1 MSGFGETKA
10 ILSNKRRKKK
20 QAEAAREKKAA
31 RAQSSRSLRIAR
43 TSRTSESACV
53 PQSGRVP
60 QSARA
65 PQSLRSSSPQNS
77 SQPLLVVDGYNV
89 MRASSRYDLLI
100 DTTTDPKHF
109 DTDPFD
115 RARER
120 VIADVAAYAQK
131 KYECYLVF
139 DGGNNLSDIPRETKT
154 AGIHVVYSRAGE
166 TADDV
171 IERLVY
177 LAHQQDRE
185 VVLVT
190 SDMTI
195 RQTVASGVATLS
207 AQLLVGELHVGDEA
221 RDACASV
228 PTTSKMTLEERISLE
243 ARAKLFAWARE
254 S

>member
-60 QSARA
+60 QS
-65 PQSLRSSSPQNS
+65 LRSSSPQNS

-100 DTTTDPKHF
+100 DKTTDPKHF

-139 DGGNNLSDIPRETKT
+139 DGANNLSDIPRETKS
-154 AGIHVVYSRAGE
+154 AGIHVVYSRASE

-195 RQTVASGVATLS
+195 RQTVASGVAALS
-207 AQLLVGELHVGDEA
+207 AQLLVGELHVGDEV

-228 PTTSKMTLEERISLE
+228 PTTSKMTLEERISPE

>member
-31 RAQSSRSLRIAR
+31 RAQSSK
-43 TSRTSESACV
+43 TSRTARTLQVTAAPSAPRTLQPV
-53 PQSGRVP
+53 
-60 QSARA
+60 RA
-65 PQSLRSSSPQNS
+65 SQASRPA
-77 SQPLLVVDGYNV
+77 QPLLVVDGYNV
-89 MRASSRYDLLI
+89 MRASARYDLLI
-100 DTTTDPKHF
+100 DKTTDPKHF

-139 DGGNNLSDIPRETKT
+139 DGANNLSDIPRETKT

-228 PTTSKMTLEERISLE
+228 PTTSKMTLEERISPE

>member
-1 MSGFGETKA
+1 M
-10 ILSNKRRKKK
+10 
-20 QAEAAREKKAA
+20 
-31 RAQSSRSLRIAR
+31 
-43 TSRTSESACV
+43 
-53 PQSGRVP
+53 
-60 QSARA
+60 
-65 PQSLRSSSPQNS
+65 
-77 SQPLLVVDGYNV
+77 
-89 MRASSRYDLLI
+89 
-100 DTTTDPKHF
+100 
-109 DTDPFD
+109 
-115 RARER
+115 
-120 VIADVAAYAQK
+120 
-131 KYECYLVF
+131 
-139 DGGNNLSDIPRETKT
+139 
-154 AGIHVVYSRAGE
+154 VYSRAGE

-207 AQLLVGELHVGDEA
+207 AQLLVGELRVGDEA

-228 PTTSKMTLEERISLE
+228 PTTSKMTLEERISPE

>member
-31 RAQSSRSLRIAR
+31 RAQSSK
-43 TSRTSESACV
+43 TSRTARTLQVTAAPSAPRTLQPV
-53 PQSGRVP
+53 
-60 QSARA
+60 RA
-65 PQSLRSSSPQNS
+65 SQASRPA
-77 SQPLLVVDGYNV
+77 QPLLVVDGYNV

-139 DGGNNLSDIPRETKT
+139 DGANNLSDIPRETKT

-228 PTTSKMTLEERISLE
+228 PTTSKMTLEERISPE

>member
-31 RAQSSRSLRIAR
+31 RAQSSK
-43 TSRTSESACV
+43 TSRTARTLQVTSA
-53 PQSGRVP
+53 P
-60 QSARA
+60 SAPRTLQPVRA
-65 PQSLRSSSPQNS
+65 SQASRPA
-77 SQPLLVVDGYNV
+77 QPLLVVDGYNV
-89 MRASSRYDLLI
+89 MRASARYDLLI
-100 DTTTDPKHF
+100 DKTTDPKHF

-139 DGGNNLSDIPRETKT
+139 DGANNLSDIPRETKT

-228 PTTSKMTLEERISLE
+228 PTTSKMTLEERISPE

>member
-1 MSGFGETKA
+1 MSGFGGTKA

-31 RAQSSRSLRIAR
+31 RAQSSK
-43 TSRTSESACV
+43 TSRTARTLQVTAAPSAPRTLQPV
-53 PQSGRVP
+53 
-60 QSARA
+60 RA
-65 PQSLRSSSPQNS
+65 SQASRPA
-77 SQPLLVVDGYNV
+77 QPLLVVDGYNV

-100 DTTTDPKHF
+100 DKTTDPKHF

-139 DGGNNLSDIPRETKT
+139 DGANNLSDIPRETKS

-195 RQTVASGVATLS
+195 RQTVASGVAALS
-207 AQLLVGELHVGDEA
+207 AQLLVGELHVGDEV

-228 PTTSKMTLEERISLE
+228 PTTSKMTLEERISPE

>member
-31 RAQSSRSLRIAR
+31 RAQSSK
-43 TSRTSESACV
+43 TSRTARTLQVTADPSAPRTLQPV
-53 PQSGRVP
+53 
-60 QSARA
+60 RA
-65 PQSLRSSSPQNS
+65 SQASRPA
-77 SQPLLVVDGYNV
+77 QPLLVVDGYNV
-89 MRASSRYDLLI
+89 MRASARYDLLI

-154 AGIHVVYSRAGE
+154 AGIYVVYSRAGE

-228 PTTSKMTLEERISLE
+228 PTTSKMTLEERISPE

>member
-31 RAQSSRSLRIAR
+31 RAQSSK
-43 TSRTSESACV
+43 TSRTARTLQVTAAPSAPRTLQPV
-53 PQSGRVP
+53 PASQASRP
-60 QSARA
+60 A
-65 PQSLRSSSPQNS
+65 
-77 SQPLLVVDGYNV
+77 QPLLVVDGYNV

-100 DTTTDPKHF
+100 DKTTDPKHF

-139 DGGNNLSDIPRETKT
+139 DGANNLSDIPRETKT

-228 PTTSKMTLEERISLE
+228 PTTSKMTLEERISPE
-243 ARAKLFAWARE
+243 ARARLFAWVRE

>member
-1 MSGFGETKA
+1 MSGCGETKA

-53 PQSGRVP
+53 PQS
-60 QSARA
+60 ARA

-100 DTTTDPKHF
+100 DKTTDPKHF

-139 DGGNNLSDIPRETKT
+139 DGANNLSDIPRETKS

-228 PTTSKMTLEERISLE
+228 PTTSKMTLEERISPE

>member
-31 RAQSSRSLRIAR
+31 RAQSSK
-43 TSRTSESACV
+43 TSRTARTLQVTAGPSAPRTLQPV
-53 PQSGRVP
+53 
-60 QSARA
+60 RA
-65 PQSLRSSSPQNS
+65 SQASRPA
-77 SQPLLVVDGYNV
+77 QPLLVVDGYNV
-89 MRASSRYDLLI
+89 MRASARYDLLI
-100 DTTTDPKHF
+100 DKTTDPKHF

-139 DGGNNLSDIPRETKT
+139 DGANNLSDIPRETKS

-228 PTTSKMTLEERISLE
+228 PTTSKMTLEERISPE

>member
-10 ILSNKRRKKK
+10 ILSNKRRQKK

-31 RAQSSRSLRIAR
+31 RAQSSK
-43 TSRTSESACV
+43 TSRTARTLQVTAAPSAPRTLQPV
-53 PQSGRVP
+53 
-60 QSARA
+60 RA
-65 PQSLRSSSPQNS
+65 SQASRPA
-77 SQPLLVVDGYNV
+77 QPLLVVDGYNV

-139 DGGNNLSDIPRETKT
+139 DGANNLSDIPRETKS

-228 PTTSKMTLEERISLE
+228 PTTSKMTLEERISPE

>member
-31 RAQSSRSLRIAR
+31 RAQSSK
-43 TSRTSESACV
+43 TSRTARTLQVTAAPSAPRTLQPV
-53 PQSGRVP
+53 
-60 QSARA
+60 RA
-65 PQSLRSSSPQNS
+65 SQASRPA
-77 SQPLLVVDGYNV
+77 QPLLVVDGYNV
-89 MRASSRYDLLI
+89 MRASARYDLLI
-100 DTTTDPKHF
+100 DKTTDPKHF

-139 DGGNNLSDIPRETKT
+139 DGANNLSDIPRETKT

-195 RQTVASGVATLS
+195 RQTVASGVAALS

-228 PTTSKMTLEERISLE
+228 PTTSKMTLEERISPE

>member
-31 RAQSSRSLRIAR
+31 RAQSSK
-43 TSRTSESACV
+43 TSRTARTLQVTAAPSAPRTLQPV
-53 PQSGRVP
+53 
-60 QSARA
+60 RA
-65 PQSLRSSSPQNS
+65 SQASRPA
-77 SQPLLVVDGYNV
+77 QPLLVVDGYNV

-139 DGGNNLSDIPRETKT
+139 DGANNLSDIPRETKS

-228 PTTSKMTLEERISLE
+228 PTTSKMTLEERISPE

>member
-1 MSGFGETKA
+1 MSGCGETKA

-31 RAQSSRSLRIAR
+31 RAQSSK
-43 TSRTSESACV
+43 TSRTARTLQVTAAPSAPRTLQPV
-53 PQSGRVP
+53 
-60 QSARA
+60 RA
-65 PQSLRSSSPQNS
+65 SQASRPA
-77 SQPLLVVDGYNV
+77 QPLLVVDGYNV

-139 DGGNNLSDIPRETKT
+139 DGANNLSDIPRETKS

-228 PTTSKMTLEERISLE
+228 PTTSKMTLEERISPE

>member
-10 ILSNKRRKKK
+10 ILSNKRCKKK

-43 TSRTSESACV
+43 TSRTSESARV
-53 PQSGRVP
+53 SQSGRVP
-60 QSARA
+60 QSAHA
-65 PQSLRSSSPQNS
+65 PQPSRSSSPQHPAR
-77 SQPLLVVDGYNV
+77 PLLVVDGYNV

-100 DTTTDPKHF
+100 DKTTDPKHF

-120 VIADVAAYAQK
+120 VIADVAAYSQK

-139 DGGNNLSDIPRETKT
+139 DGANNLSDIPRETKT

-228 PTTSKMTLEERISLE
+228 PTTSKMTLEERISPE

>member
-31 RAQSSRSLRIAR
+31 RAQSSK
-43 TSRTSESACV
+43 TSRTARTLQVTAAPSAPRTLQPV
-53 PQSGRVP
+53 
-60 QSARA
+60 RA
-65 PQSLRSSSPQNS
+65 SQASRPA
-77 SQPLLVVDGYNV
+77 QPLLVVDGYNV
-89 MRASSRYDLLI
+89 MRASARYDLLI
-100 DTTTDPKHF
+100 DKTTDPKHF

-139 DGGNNLSDIPRETKT
+139 DGANNLSDIPRETKS

-228 PTTSKMTLEERISLE
+228 PTTSKMTLEERISPE

>member
-20 QAEAAREKKAA
+20 QAEAAREKKAVSAQPSRSSQIA
-31 RAQSSRSLRIAR
+31 RAQCTSQPLQTARGPQPARIPQLAQPSRAQRSSR
-43 TSRTSESACV
+43 
-53 PQSGRVP
+53 
-60 QSARA
+60 
-65 PQSLRSSSPQNS
+65 S

-89 MRASSRYDLLI
+89 MRASARYDLLI

-139 DGGNNLSDIPRETKT
+139 DGANNLSDIPRETKT

-228 PTTSKMTLEERISLE
+228 PTTSKMTLEERISPE

>member
-1 MSGFGETKA
+1 MSGCGETKA

-31 RAQSSRSLRIAR
+31 RAQSSK
-43 TSRTSESACV
+43 TSRTARTLQVTAAPSAPRTLQPV
-53 PQSGRVP
+53 
-60 QSARA
+60 RA
-65 PQSLRSSSPQNS
+65 SQASRPA
-77 SQPLLVVDGYNV
+77 QPLLVVDGYNV

-100 DTTTDPKHF
+100 DATTDPKHF

-139 DGGNNLSDIPRETKT
+139 DGANNLSDIPRETKT

-228 PTTSKMTLEERISLE
+228 PTTSKMTLEERISPE

>member
-31 RAQSSRSLRIAR
+31 RAQSSK
-43 TSRTSESACV
+43 TSRTARTLQVTAAPSAPRTLQPV
-53 PQSGRVP
+53 
-60 QSARA
+60 RA
-65 PQSLRSSSPQNS
+65 SQASRPA
-77 SQPLLVVDGYNV
+77 QPLLVVDGYNV
-89 MRASSRYDLLI
+89 MRASARYDLLI
-100 DTTTDPKHF
+100 DKTTDPKHF

-139 DGGNNLSDIPRETKT
+139 DGANNLSDIPRETKT

-195 RQTVASGVATLS
+195 RQTVASGVAALS
-207 AQLLVGELHVGDEA
+207 AQLLVGELHVGDEV

-228 PTTSKMTLEERISLE
+228 PTTSKMTLEERISPE

>member
-1 MSGFGETKA
+1 MSGCGETKA

-31 RAQSSRSLRIAR
+31 RAQSSK
-43 TSRTSESACV
+43 TSRTARTLQVTAAPSAPRTLQPV
-53 PQSGRVP
+53 
-60 QSARA
+60 RA
-65 PQSLRSSSPQNS
+65 SQASRPA
-77 SQPLLVVDGYNV
+77 QPLLVVDGYNV
-89 MRASSRYDLLI
+89 MRASPRYDLLI
-100 DTTTDPKHF
+100 DATTDPKHF

-139 DGGNNLSDIPRETKT
+139 DGANNLSDIPRETKT

-228 PTTSKMTLEERISLE
+228 PTTSKMTLEERISPE

>member
-1 MSGFGETKA
+1 MSGCGETKA

-20 QAEAAREKKAA
+20 QTEAAREKKAA
-31 RAQSSRSLRIAR
+31 RAQSSK
-43 TSRTSESACV
+43 TSRTARTLQVTADPSAPRTLQPV
-53 PQSGRVP
+53 
-60 QSARA
+60 RA
-65 PQSLRSSSPQNS
+65 SQASRPA
-77 SQPLLVVDGYNV
+77 QPLLVVDGYNV

-100 DTTTDPKHF
+100 DKTTDPKHF

-207 AQLLVGELHVGDEA
+207 AQLLIGELHVGVEA

-228 PTTSKMTLEERISLE
+228 PTTSKMTLEERISPE

>member
-31 RAQSSRSLRIAR
+31 RAQSSK
-43 TSRTSESACV
+43 TSRTARTLQVTAAPSAPRTLQPV
-53 PQSGRVP
+53 
-60 QSARA
+60 RA
-65 PQSLRSSSPQNS
+65 SQASRPA
-77 SQPLLVVDGYNV
+77 QPLLVVDGYNV

-100 DTTTDPKHF
+100 DKTTDPKHF

-131 KYECYLVF
+131 KHECYLVF
-139 DGGNNLSDIPRETKT
+139 DGGNNLSDIPRETKI

-228 PTTSKMTLEERISLE
+228 PTTSKMTLEERISPE

>member
-10 ILSNKRRKKK
+10 ILSIKRRKKK

-31 RAQSSRSLRIAR
+31 RAQSSK
-43 TSRTSESACV
+43 TSRTARTLQVTAAPSAPRTLQPV
-53 PQSGRVP
+53 
-60 QSARA
+60 RA
-65 PQSLRSSSPQNS
+65 SQASRPA
-77 SQPLLVVDGYNV
+77 QPLLVVDGYNV
-89 MRASSRYDLLI
+89 MRASARYDLLI
-100 DTTTDPKHF
+100 DKTTDPKHF

-139 DGGNNLSDIPRETKT
+139 DGANNLSDIPRETKT

-195 RQTVASGVATLS
+195 RQTVASGVAALS

-228 PTTSKMTLEERISLE
+228 PTTSKMTLEERISPE

>member
-1 MSGFGETKA
+1 MSGCGETKA

-31 RAQSSRSLRIAR
+31 RAQSSK
-43 TSRTSESACV
+43 TSRTARTLQVTAAPSAPRTLQPV
-53 PQSGRVP
+53 
-60 QSARA
+60 RA
-65 PQSLRSSSPQNS
+65 LQSLRSSSSQRPA
-77 SQPLLVVDGYNV
+77 QPLLVVDGYNV

-100 DTTTDPKHF
+100 DKTTDPKHF

-228 PTTSKMTLEERISLE
+228 PTTSKMTLEERISPE

>member
-1 MSGFGETKA
+1 MSGCGETKA

-31 RAQSSRSLRIAR
+31 RAQSSK
-43 TSRTSESACV
+43 TSRTARTLQVTAAPSAPRTLQPV
-53 PQSGRVP
+53 
-60 QSARA
+60 RA
-65 PQSLRSSSPQNS
+65 SQASRPA
-77 SQPLLVVDGYNV
+77 QPLLVVDGYNV
-89 MRASSRYDLLI
+89 MRASARYDLLI
-100 DTTTDPKHF
+100 DKTTDPKHF

-139 DGGNNLSDIPRETKT
+139 DGANNLSDIPRETKT

-228 PTTSKMTLEERISLE
+228 PTTSKMTLEERISPE

>member
-1 MSGFGETKA
+1 MSGCGETKA

-31 RAQSSRSLRIAR
+31 RAQSSK
-43 TSRTSESACV
+43 TSRTARTLQVTAAPSAPRTLQPV
-53 PQSGRVP
+53 RASQASRP
-60 QSARA
+60 AR
-65 PQSLRSSSPQNS
+65 
-77 SQPLLVVDGYNV
+77 PLLVVDGYNV

-100 DTTTDPKHF
+100 DKTTDPKHF

-139 DGGNNLSDIPRETKT
+139 DGANNLSDIPRETKT

-228 PTTSKMTLEERISLE
+228 PTTSKMTLEERISPE

>member
-20 QAEAAREKKAA
+20 QAVAAREKKAA
-31 RAQSSRSLRIAR
+31 RAQSSK
-43 TSRTSESACV
+43 TSRTARTLQVTAAPSAPRTLQPV
-53 PQSGRVP
+53 
-60 QSARA
+60 RA
-65 PQSLRSSSPQNS
+65 LQSLRSSSSQRPA
-77 SQPLLVVDGYNV
+77 QPLLVVDGYNV

-100 DTTTDPKHF
+100 DKTTDPKHF

-228 PTTSKMTLEERISLE
+228 PTTSKMTLEERISPE

>member
-20 QAEAAREKKAA
+20 QGEAAREKKAA
-31 RAQSSRSLRIAR
+31 RAQSSK
-43 TSRTSESACV
+43 TSRTARTLQVTAAPSAPRTLQPV
-53 PQSGRVP
+53 
-60 QSARA
+60 RA
-65 PQSLRSSSPQNS
+65 SQASRPA
-77 SQPLLVVDGYNV
+77 QPLLVVDGYNV
-89 MRASSRYDLLI
+89 MRASARYDLLI
-100 DTTTDPKHF
+100 DKTTDPKHF

-139 DGGNNLSDIPRETKT
+139 DGANNLSDIPRETKT

-228 PTTSKMTLEERISLE
+228 PTTSKMTLEERISPE

>member
-31 RAQSSRSLRIAR
+31 RAQSSK
-43 TSRTSESACV
+43 TSRTARTLQVTAAPSAPRTLQPV
-53 PQSGRVP
+53 
-60 QSARA
+60 RA
-65 PQSLRSSSPQNS
+65 SQASRPA
-77 SQPLLVVDGYNV
+77 QPLLVVDGYNV
-89 MRASSRYDLLI
+89 MRASARYDLLI
-100 DTTTDPKHF
+100 DKTTDPKHF

-139 DGGNNLSDIPRETKT
+139 DGANNLSDIPRETKT

-221 RDACASV
+221 RNACASV
-228 PTTSKMTLEERISLE
+228 PTTSKMTLEERISPE

>member
-31 RAQSSRSLRIAR
+31 RAQSSK
-43 TSRTSESACV
+43 TSRTARTLQVTAGPSAPRTLQPV
-53 PQSGRVP
+53 
-60 QSARA
+60 RA
-65 PQSLRSSSPQNS
+65 SQASRPA
-77 SQPLLVVDGYNV
+77 QPLLVVDGYNV
-89 MRASSRYDLLI
+89 MRASARYDLLI
-100 DTTTDPKHF
+100 DKTTDPKHF

-139 DGGNNLSDIPRETKT
+139 DGANNLSDIPRETQS

-228 PTTSKMTLEERISLE
+228 PTTSKMTLEERISPE

>member
-1 MSGFGETKA
+1 M
-10 ILSNKRRKKK
+10 SNKRRKKK

-31 RAQSSRSLRIAR
+31 RAQSSK
-43 TSRTSESACV
+43 TSRTARTLQVTAAPSA
-53 PQSGRVP
+53 PRTP

-100 DTTTDPKHF
+100 DKTTDPKHF

-139 DGGNNLSDIPRETKT
+139 DGANNLSDIPRETKT

-228 PTTSKMTLEERISLE
+228 PTTSKMTLEERISPE

>member
-1 MSGFGETKA
+1 MSGCGETKA

-31 RAQSSRSLRIAR
+31 RAQSSK
-43 TSRTSESACV
+43 TSRTARTLQVTAAPSA
-53 PQSGRVP
+53 PRTP

-139 DGGNNLSDIPRETKT
+139 DGGNNLSDIPRETKS

-195 RQTVASGVATLS
+195 RQTVASGVAALS

-228 PTTSKMTLEERISLE
+228 PTTSKMTLEERISPE

>member
-1 MSGFGETKA
+1 MSGFGGTKA

-31 RAQSSRSLRIAR
+31 RAQSSK
-43 TSRTSESACV
+43 TSRTARTLQVTAAPSAPRTLQPV
-53 PQSGRVP
+53 
-60 QSARA
+60 RA
-65 PQSLRSSSPQNS
+65 SQASRPA
-77 SQPLLVVDGYNV
+77 QPLLVVDGYNV
-89 MRASSRYDLLI
+89 MRASARYDLLI
-100 DTTTDPKHF
+100 DKTTDPKHF

-139 DGGNNLSDIPRETKT
+139 DGANNLSDIPRETKT

-228 PTTSKMTLEERISLE
+228 PTTSKMTLEERISPE

>member
-20 QAEAAREKKAA
+20 QAEAGREKKAA
-31 RAQSSRSLRIAR
+31 RAQSSK
-43 TSRTSESACV
+43 TSRTARTLQVTAAPSAPRTLQPV
-53 PQSGRVP
+53 
-60 QSARA
+60 RA
-65 PQSLRSSSPQNS
+65 LQSLRSSSSQRPA
-77 SQPLLVVDGYNV
+77 QPLLVVDGYNV
-89 MRASSRYDLLI
+89 MRASARYDLLI
-100 DTTTDPKHF
+100 DKTTDPKHF

-139 DGGNNLSDIPRETKT
+139 DGANNLSDIPRETKT

-228 PTTSKMTLEERISLE
+228 PTTSKMTLEERISPE

>member
-1 MSGFGETKA
+1 MSGCGETKA

-43 TSRTSESACV
+43 TSRTSGSA
-53 PQSGRVP
+53 RVP

-100 DTTTDPKHF
+100 DKTTDPKHF

-139 DGGNNLSDIPRETKT
+139 DGANNLSDIPRETKS

-228 PTTSKMTLEERISLE
+228 PTTSKMTLEERISPE

>member
-20 QAEAAREKKAA
+20 QAEAGREKKAA
-31 RAQSSRSLRIAR
+31 RAQSSK
-43 TSRTSESACV
+43 TSRTARTLQVTAAPSAPRTLQPV
-53 PQSGRVP
+53 
-60 QSARA
+60 RA
-65 PQSLRSSSPQNS
+65 SQASRPA
-77 SQPLLVVDGYNV
+77 QPLLVVDGYNV
-89 MRASSRYDLLI
+89 MRASARYDLLI
-100 DTTTDPKHF
+100 DKTTDPKHF

-139 DGGNNLSDIPRETKT
+139 DGANNLSDIPRETKT

-228 PTTSKMTLEERISLE
+228 PTTSKMTLEERISPE

>member
-1 MSGFGETKA
+1 MSGCGETKA

-43 TSRTSESACV
+43 TQRIPQLAQPSRA
-53 PQSGRVP
+53 Q
-60 QSARA
+60 
-65 PQSLRSSSPQNS
+65 RSSRP

-100 DTTTDPKHF
+100 DKTTDPKHF

-207 AQLLVGELHVGDEA
+207 AQLLVGELHAGDEA

-228 PTTSKMTLEERISLE
+228 PTTSKMTLEERISPE

>member
-1 MSGFGETKA
+1 MSGCGETKA

-31 RAQSSRSLRIAR
+31 RAQSSK
-43 TSRTSESACV
+43 TSRTARTLQVTAAPSAPRTLQPV
-53 PQSGRVP
+53 
-60 QSARA
+60 RA
-65 PQSLRSSSPQNS
+65 SQASRPA
-77 SQPLLVVDGYNV
+77 QPLLVVDGYNV

-100 DTTTDPKHF
+100 DKTTDPKHF

-139 DGGNNLSDIPRETKT
+139 DGANNLSDIPRETKS

-228 PTTSKMTLEERISLE
+228 PTTSKMTLEERISPE

>member
-1 MSGFGETKA
+1 MSGCGETKA

-31 RAQSSRSLRIAR
+31 RAQSSK
-43 TSRTSESACV
+43 TSRTARTLQVTAAPSAPRTLQPV
-53 PQSGRVP
+53 
-60 QSARA
+60 RA
-65 PQSLRSSSPQNS
+65 SQASRPA
-77 SQPLLVVDGYNV
+77 QPLLVVDGYNV

-100 DTTTDPKHF
+100 DKTTDPKHF

-139 DGGNNLSDIPRETKT
+139 DGANNLSDIPRETKS

-195 RQTVASGVATLS
+195 RQTVASGVAALS
-207 AQLLVGELHVGDEA
+207 AQLLVGELHAGDEA

-228 PTTSKMTLEERISLE
+228 PTTSKMTLEERISPE